1 LQGVF
6 FTDANTG
13 TVSGNAGTILRTTD
27 GGTAWAPQTSGT
39 SDNLEGVFFTDAN
52 TGFIVGQSGT
62 ILKTTDG
69 GTNWAPQTSG
79 ITSTLFSVSF
89 ADANTGWAVGQDGI
103 ILKTIDGGT
112 AWGPQTSGTPQW
124 LLCVSFT
131 DTNYGEA
138 VGTGGANFRTTDGGT
153 SWVSQTSSTEVLYGA
168 SFTDANTGT
177 VVGENG
183 TILRMSSATGIE
195 DNTINIPANFVLM
208 QNYPNPFNPS
218 TTIQYAISSE
228 QFVTLKIFNSI
239 GQLIKTLVDEN
250 MNEGYH
256 QVTWDA
262 TDNSGNKLSSGVYFY
277 RLTTGTFNR
286 VNKMLLM
293 K

>member
-1 LQGVF
+1 MKNVF

-13 TVSGNAGTILRTTD
+13 TVIGNSGIILRTTDGGITWAPQTSGTTNNLERVFFTNTNTGTIVGQGGTILRTTD
-27 GGTAWAPQTSGT
+27 GGTTW
-39 SDNLEGVFFTDAN
+39 V
-52 TGFIVGQSGT
+52 
-62 ILKTTDG
+62 
-69 GTNWAPQTSG
+69 PQTSG
-79 ITSTLFSVSF
+79 ITSSLFGVSF
-89 ADANTGWAVGQDGI
+89 ADANTATAVGQDGVV
-103 ILKTIDGGT
+103 LRTTDGGT
-112 AWGPQTSGTPQW
+112 TWEPQTSGTPEW
-124 LLCVSFT
+124 LLSVSFT
-131 DTNYGEA
+131 DANTGGA

-153 SWVSQTSSTEVLYGA
+153 TWVQQTSGTAVLYDV

-183 TILRMSSATGIE
+183 TILRMSNPTGIE
-195 DNTINIPANFVLM
+195 DNTNKIPANFVLM

-228 QFVTLKIFNSI
+228 QFVTLKIFNSV
-239 GQLIKTLVDEN
+239 GQLVKTLVDGN
-250 MNEGYH
+250 MNKGYH

-277 RLTTGTFNR
+277 KLTTGTFNQ